1 MYDLNGKVA
10 LITGAGGERGIG
22 RAIAM
27 RLAKEGADVAVN
39 DITANPKKSATW
51 AGLPSL
57 VKEIRGLG
65 RNAKAF
71 EADISNSHQVD
82 QLIKDTIQEFGHIDI
97 LVNNAGSEAGPD
109 RVPIIELDEETWDK
123 VQSINIKG
131 TFLCC
136 RAVAKELVKQGNGG
150 KIINMSSTQGV
161 KGLSR
166 HGAYSASKFAV
177 RGLTQVLA
185 NELGEYG
192 IQVNAICP
200 GMVITE
206 RYYDIAEAFAPEGV
220 KTEAHLDEIEK
231 QNISETPLGRV
242 ATTDD
247 VAKIAAFLAS
257 SESDFHTGMSILV
270 DGGKNMN

>member
-39 DITANPKKSATW
+39 DITAKPKKSATW
-51 AGLPSL
+51 DGLHSL
-57 VKEIRGLG
+57 VKDIRGLG

-206 RYYDIAEAFAPEGV
+206 RYYDIAEAIAPEGV
-220 KTEAHLDEIEK
+220 KTEEHLDEIEK
-231 QNISETPLGRV
+231 RNISETPLGRV

-257 SESDFHTGMSILV
+257 SESDFQTGMSFLV

>member
-39 DITANPKKSATW
+39 DITAKPKKSSTW
-51 AGLPSL
+51 DGLHSL
-57 VKEIRGLG
+57 VKDIRGLG
-65 RNAKAF
+65 KNAKAF

-97 LVNNAGSEAGPD
+97 LVNNAGSAAGPD

-150 KIINMSSTQGV
+150 KIINMSSTQGL
-161 KGLSR
+161 KGLAR
-166 HGAYSASKFAV
+166 FGAYSASKFAV

-220 KTEAHLDEIEK
+220 KTEEHLDEIECK
-231 QNISETPLGRV
+231 FISETPLGRV

>member
-27 RLAKEGADVAVN
+27 RLAKEGADLAVN
-39 DITANPKKSATW
+39 DITAKPKKSATW
-51 AGLPSL
+51 DGLHSL
-57 VKEIRGLG
+57 VKDIRGLG

-82 QLIKDTIQEFGHIDI
+82 QLIKDIIQEFGHIDI
-97 LVNNAGSEAGPD
+97 LVNNAGSAAGPD

-150 KIINMSSTQGV
+150 KIINMSSTQGL
-161 KGLSR
+161 KGSPR
-166 HGAYSASKFAV
+166 FGAYSASKFAV

-206 RYYDIAEAFAPEGV
+206 RYYDIAEAIAPEGV
-220 KTEAHLDEIEK
+220 KTEEHLDEIEYK
-231 QNISETPLGRV
+231 QISETPLGRV

>member
-27 RLAKEGADVAVN
+27 RLAKEGADLAVN
-39 DITANPKKSATW
+39 DITAKPKKSATW
-51 AGLPSL
+51 DGLHSL
-57 VKEIRGLG
+57 VKDIRGLG

-82 QLIKDTIQEFGHIDI
+82 QLIKDIIQEFGHIDI
-97 LVNNAGSEAGPD
+97 LVNNAGSAAGPD

-150 KIINMSSTQGV
+150 KIINMSSTQGL
-161 KGLSR
+161 KGSPR
-166 HGAYSASKFAV
+166 FGAYSASKFAV

-220 KTEAHLDEIEK
+220 TTEEHLDEIEK
-231 QNISETPLGRV
+231 RNISETPLGRV

-257 SESDFHTGMSILV
+257 SESDFQTGMSFLV

>member
-51 AGLPSL
+51 DGLHSL
-57 VKEIRGLG
+57 VQDIRGLG

-97 LVNNAGSEAGPD
+97 LVNNAGSAAGPD

-150 KIINMSSTQGV
+150 KIINMSSTQGL
-161 KGLSR
+161 KGLAR
-166 HGAYSASKFAV
+166 FGAYSASKFAV

-220 KTEAHLDEIEK
+220 KTEEHLDEIECK
-231 QNISETPLGRV
+231 NISETPLGRV

-257 SESDFHTGMSILV
+257 SESDFHTGMSIMV
-270 DGGKNMN
+270 DGGKNMK

>member
-1 MYDLNGKVA
+1 MYDLKGKVA
-10 LITGAGGERGIG
+10 LVTGAGGEHGIG

-51 AGLPSL
+51 DGLPSL

-65 RNAKAF
+65 RNTKAF

-97 LVNNAGSEAGPD
+97 LVNNAGSAAGPD

-150 KIINMSSTQGV
+150 KIINMSSTVGL

-166 HGAYSASKFAV
+166 FGAYSASKFAV

-220 KTEAHLDEIEK
+220 TTEEHLDEIERNK
-231 QNISETPLGRV
+231 ISGTPLGRV

-247 VAKIAAFLAS
+247 VAKTAAFLAS

-270 DGGKNMN
+270 DGGNYMN

>member
-1 MYDLNGKVA
+1 MVQG
-10 LITGAGGERGIG
+10 T
-22 RAIAM
+22 
-27 RLAKEGADVAVN
+27 
-39 DITANPKKSATW
+39 
-51 AGLPSL
+51 
-57 VKEIRGLG
+57 VK
-65 RNAKAF
+65 
-71 EADISNSHQVD
+71 
-82 QLIKDTIQEFGHIDI
+82 EFGHIDI
-97 LVNNAGSEAGPD
+97 LVNNAGSAAGPD

-150 KIINMSSTQGV
+150 KIINMSSTQGL
-161 KGLSR
+161 KGSPR
-166 HGAYSASKFAV
+166 FGAYSASKFAV

-206 RYYDIAEAFAPEGV
+206 RYYDIAEAIAPEGV
-220 KTEAHLDEIEK
+220 KTEEHLDEIEK
-231 QNISETPLGRV
+231 RNISETPLGRV

>member
-1 MYDLNGKVA
+1 MYNLNGKVA
-10 LITGAGGERGIG
+10 LVTGAGGERGIG

-27 RLAKEGADVAVN
+27 RLAIEGADVAVN
-39 DITANPKKSATW
+39 DITANPKNSATW
-51 AGLPSL
+51 DGLPSL

-97 LVNNAGSEAGPD
+97 LVNNAGSAAGPD
-109 RVPIIELDEETWDK
+109 RVPIIELDEEVWDQ
-123 VQSINIKG
+123 VQLINIKG

-150 KIINMSSTQGV
+150 KIINISSSAGV
-161 KGLSR
+161 EGISR
-166 HGAYSASKFAV
+166 FGAYCSSKFAV
-177 RGLTQVLA
+177 RGLTQSLA
-185 NELGEYG
+185 KELGEYG

-200 GMVITE
+200 GMVVTE
-206 RYYDIAEAFAPEGV
+206 RFYGIAEALAPEGV
-220 KTEAHLDEIEK
+220 ETEDFLNEMEK
-231 QNISETPLGRV
+231 ESISNTPLGRV
-242 ATTDD
+242 ATTND

-257 SESDFHTGMSILV
+257 SESDFNTGMSFTV
-270 DGGKNMN
+270 DGGNTIY

>member
-39 DITANPKKSATW
+39 DITAKPKKSSTW
-51 AGLPSL
+51 DGLHSL
-57 VKEIRGLG
+57 VKDIRGLG

-82 QLIKDTIQEFGHIDI
+82 QLIKDIIQEFGHIDI
-97 LVNNAGSEAGPD
+97 LVNNAGSAAGPD

-150 KIINMSSTQGV
+150 KIINMSSTQGL
-161 KGLSR
+161 KGSPR
-166 HGAYSASKFAV
+166 FGAYSASKFAV

-206 RYYDIAEAFAPEGV
+206 RYYDIAEAIAPEGV
-220 KTEAHLDEIEK
+220 KTEEHLDEIEK
-231 QNISETPLGRV
+231 RNISETPLGRV

-257 SESDFHTGMSILV
+257 SESDFQTGMSFLV

>member
-27 RLAKEGADVAVN
+27 RLAKEGADLAVN

-51 AGLPSL
+51 DGLHSL
-57 VKEIRGLG
+57 VQDIRGLG

-82 QLIKDTIQEFGHIDI
+82 QLIKDIIQEFGHIDI
-97 LVNNAGSEAGPD
+97 LVNNAGSAAGPD

-150 KIINMSSTQGV
+150 KIINMSSTQGL
-161 KGLSR
+161 KGSPR
-166 HGAYSASKFAV
+166 FGAYSASKFAV

-220 KTEAHLDEIEK
+220 KTEEHLDEIEFK
-231 QNISETPLGRV
+231 NISETPLGRV

>member
-39 DITANPKKSATW
+39 DITAKPKKSSTW
-51 AGLPSL
+51 DGLHSL
-57 VKEIRGLG
+57 VKDIRGLG

-97 LVNNAGSEAGPD
+97 LVNNAGSAAGPD

-136 RAVAKELVKQGNGG
+136 RAFAKELVKQGNGG
-150 KIINMSSTQGV
+150 KIINMSSTQGL
-161 KGLSR
+161 KGLAR
-166 HGAYSASKFAV
+166 FGAYSASKFAV

-220 KTEAHLDEIEK
+220 KTEEHLDEIEK
-231 QNISETPLGRV
+231 RNISETPLGRV

-257 SESDFHTGMSILV
+257 SESDFQTGMSFLV

>member
-39 DITANPKKSATW
+39 DITAKPKKSATW
-51 AGLPSL
+51 DGLHSL
-57 VKEIRGLG
+57 VKDIRGLG

-82 QLIKDTIQEFGHIDI
+82 QLIKDIIQEFGHIDI

-150 KIINMSSTQGV
+150 KIINMSSTQGL
-161 KGLSR
+161 KGSPR
-166 HGAYSASKFAV
+166 FGAYSASKFAV

-206 RYYDIAEAFAPEGV
+206 RSYDIAEAFAPEGV

>member
-1 MYDLNGKVA
+1 MYNLNGKAA
-10 LITGAGGERGIG
+10 LVTGAGGERGIG

-27 RLAKEGADVAVN
+27 RLAIEGADVAVN
-39 DITANPKKSATW
+39 DITANPKNSATW
-51 AGLPSL
+51 DGLPSL

-97 LVNNAGSEAGPD
+97 LVNNAGSAAGPD

-150 KIINMSSTQGV
+150 KIINMSSTQGL

-166 HGAYSASKFAV
+166 FGAYSASKFAV

-220 KTEAHLDEIEK
+220 KTEEHLDEIECK
-231 QNISETPLGRV
+231 NISETPLGRV

-257 SESDFHTGMSILV
+257 SESDFHTGMSIMV
-270 DGGKNMN
+270 DGGKNMK

>member
-39 DITANPKKSATW
+39 DITAKPKKSSTW
-51 AGLPSL
+51 DGLHSL
-57 VKEIRGLG
+57 VKDIRGLG

-97 LVNNAGSEAGPD
+97 LVNNAGSAAGPD

-150 KIINMSSTQGV
+150 KIINMSSTQGL
-161 KGLSR
+161 KGSPR
-166 HGAYSASKFAV
+166 FGAYSASKFAV

-206 RYYDIAEAFAPEGV
+206 MYYDIAEAFAPEGV
-220 KTEAHLDEIEK
+220 KTEEHLDEIEYK
-231 QNISETPLGRV
+231 QISETPLGRV

>member
-39 DITANPKKSATW
+39 DITAKPKKSSTW
-51 AGLPSL
+51 DGLHSL
-57 VKEIRGLG
+57 VKDIRGLG

-82 QLIKDTIQEFGHIDI
+82 QLIKDIIQEFGHIDI
-97 LVNNAGSEAGPD
+97 LVNNAGSAAGPD

-150 KIINMSSTQGV
+150 KIINMSSTQGL
-161 KGLSR
+161 KGSPR
-166 HGAYSASKFAV
+166 FGAYSASKFAV

-220 KTEAHLDEIEK
+220 KTEEHLDEIECK
-231 QNISETPLGRV
+231 NISETPLGRV

>member
-51 AGLPSL
+51 DGLPSL

-97 LVNNAGSEAGPD
+97 LVNNAGSAAGPD
-109 RVPIIELDEETWDK
+109 RVPIIELDEEVWDQ
-123 VQSINIKG
+123 VQLINIKG

-150 KIINMSSTQGV
+150 KIINMSSTAGV
-161 KGLSR
+161 EGVSR
-166 HGAYSASKFAV
+166 YGAYSPSKFAV

-185 NELGEYG
+185 KELGEYG
-192 IQVNAICP
+192 VQVNAICP
-200 GMVITE
+200 GMVVTE
-206 RYYDIAEAFAPEGV
+206 RSYGIAEALAPDGV
-220 KTEAHLDEIEK
+220 GTQEFLDEIEK

-257 SESDFHTGMSILV
+257 SESDFHTGMSIMV
-270 DGGKNMN
+270 DGGKNMK

>member
-39 DITANPKKSATW
+39 DITAKPKKSSTW
-51 AGLPSL
+51 DGLHSL
-57 VKEIRGLG
+57 VKDIRGLG

-97 LVNNAGSEAGPD
+97 LVNNAGSAAGPD

-136 RAVAKELVKQGNGG
+136 REVAKELVKQGNGG
-150 KIINMSSTQGV
+150 KIINISSTAGLKGV
-161 KGLSR
+161 AR
-166 HGAYSASKFAV
+166 FGAYCASKFAV

-185 NELGEYG
+185 KELGEFG

-206 RYYDIAEAFAPEGV
+206 RYYGIAEALAPDGV
-220 KTEAHLDEIEK
+220 ETQEFLDEIEK
-231 QNISETPLGRV
+231 QSIADTPLGRV

-257 SESDFHTGMSILV
+257 SESDFHTGMSFTV
-270 DGGKNMN
+270 DGGRDMY

>member
-1 MYDLNGKVA
+1 MYDLNGNVA

-39 DITANPKKSATW
+39 DITAKPKKSSTW
-51 AGLPSL
+51 DGLHSL
-57 VKEIRGLG
+57 VKDIRGLG

-82 QLIKDTIQEFGHIDI
+82 QLIKDIIQEFGHIDI
-97 LVNNAGSEAGPD
+97 LVNNAGSAAGPD
-109 RVPIIELDEETWDK
+109 RVPIIELDDETWDK

-136 RAVAKELVKQGNGG
+136 RAFAKELVKQGNGG
-150 KIINMSSTQGV
+150 KIINMSSTQGL
-161 KGLSR
+161 KGLAR
-166 HGAYSASKFAV
+166 FGAYSASKFAV

-206 RYYDIAEAFAPEGV
+206 RYYDIAEAIAPEGV
-220 KTEAHLDEIEK
+220 KTEEHLDEIECK
-231 QNISETPLGRV
+231 NISETPLGRV

>member
-1 MYDLNGKVA
+1 MYILNGKVA
-10 LITGAGGERGIG
+10 LVTGAGGERGIG

-27 RLAKEGADVAVN
+27 RLAKEGTDVAVN
-39 DITANPKKSATW
+39 DITEKPKKSATW
-51 AGLPSL
+51 DGLHSL
-57 VKEIRGLG
+57 VKDIRGLG

-97 LVNNAGSEAGPD
+97 LVNNAGSAAGPD
-109 RVPIIELDEETWDK
+109 RVPIIELDGETWDK

-206 RYYDIAEAFAPEGV
+206 RYYDIAEAIAPEGV
-220 KTEAHLDEIEK
+220 KTEEHLDEIEK
-231 QNISETPLGRV
+231 RNISETPLGRV

-257 SESDFHTGMSILV
+257 SESDFQTGMSFLV

>member
-51 AGLPSL
+51 DGLHSL
-57 VKEIRGLG
+57 VQDIRGLG

-97 LVNNAGSEAGPD
+97 LVNNAGSAAGPD

-136 RAVAKELVKQGNGG
+136 RAFAKELVKQGNGG
-150 KIINMSSTQGV
+150 KIINMSSTQGL

-166 HGAYSASKFAV
+166 FGAYSASKFAV

-206 RYYDIAEAFAPEGV
+206 RYYDIAEAFAPEGI
-220 KTEAHLDEIEK
+220 KTEEHLDEIECK
-231 QNISETPLGRV
+231 NISETPLGRV

>member
-27 RLAKEGADVAVN
+27 RLAKEGADLAVN
-39 DITANPKKSATW
+39 DITAKPKKSATW
-51 AGLPSL
+51 DGLHSL
-57 VKEIRGLG
+57 VKDIRGLG

-97 LVNNAGSEAGPD
+97 LVNNAGSAAGPD

-136 RAVAKELVKQGNGG
+136 RAFAKELVKQGNGG
-150 KIINMSSTQGV
+150 KIINMSSTQGL
-161 KGLSR
+161 KGLAR
-166 HGAYSASKFAV
+166 FGAYSASKFAV

-220 KTEAHLDEIEK
+220 KTEEHLDEIEYK
-231 QNISETPLGRV
+231 QISETPLGRV

>member
-39 DITANPKKSATW
+39 DITAKPKKSATW
-51 AGLPSL
+51 DGLHSL
-57 VKEIRGLG
+57 VKDIRGLG

-82 QLIKDTIQEFGHIDI
+82 QLIKDIIQEFGHIDI
-97 LVNNAGSEAGPD
+97 LVNNAGSAAGPD

-136 RAVAKELVKQGNGG
+136 RAVATELVKQGNGG
-150 KIINMSSTQGV
+150 KIINMSSTQGL
-161 KGLSR
+161 KGSPR
-166 HGAYSASKFAV
+166 FGAYSASKFAV

-206 RYYDIAEAFAPEGV
+206 RYYDIAEAFAPEGI
-220 KTEAHLDEIEK
+220 KTEEHLDEIECK
-231 QNISETPLGRV
+231 NISETPLGRV

>member
-1 MYDLNGKVA
+1 MYNLNGKVA
-10 LITGAGGERGIG
+10 LVTGAGGERGIG

-27 RLAKEGADVAVN
+27 RLAIEGADVAVN

-51 AGLPSL
+51 DGLPSL

-97 LVNNAGSEAGPD
+97 LVNNAGSAAGPD
-109 RVPIIELDEETWDK
+109 RVPIIELDEEVWDQ
-123 VQSINIKG
+123 VQLINIKG

-150 KIINMSSTQGV
+150 KIINISSSAGV
-161 KGLSR
+161 EGISR
-166 HGAYSASKFAV
+166 FGAYCSSKFAV

-185 NELGEYG
+185 KELGEYG

-220 KTEAHLDEIEK
+220 KTEEHLDEIECK
-231 QNISETPLGRV
+231 NISETPLGRV

-257 SESDFHTGMSILV
+257 SESDFHTGMSIMV
-270 DGGKNMN
+270 DGGKNMK

>member
-1 MYDLNGKVA
+1 MYNLNGKVA
-10 LITGAGGERGIG
+10 LVTGAGGERGIG

-51 AGLPSL
+51 DGLPSL

-97 LVNNAGSEAGPD
+97 LVNNAGSAAGPD
-109 RVPIIELDEETWDK
+109 RVPIIELDEEVWDK
-123 VQSINIKG
+123 VQRINIKG

-150 KIINMSSTQGV
+150 KIINMSSTAGV
-161 KGLSR
+161 EGVSR
-166 HGAYSASKFAV
+166 YGAYSPSKFAV

-185 NELGEYG
+185 KELGEYG
-192 IQVNAICP
+192 VQVNAICP

-206 RYYDIAEAFAPEGV
+206 RSYGIAEALAPDGV
-220 KTEAHLDEIEK
+220 GTQEFLDEIEK
-231 QNISETPLGRV
+231 QDISETPLGRV

-257 SESDFHTGMSILV
+257 SESDFHTGMSIMV
-270 DGGKNMN
+270 DGGKNMK

>member
-1 MYDLNGKVA
+1 MYNLNGKVA
-10 LITGAGGERGIG
+10 LVTGAGGERGIG

-39 DITANPKKSATW
+39 DITANPKKSVTW
-51 AGLPSL
+51 DGLPSL

-97 LVNNAGSEAGPD
+97 LVNNAGSAAGPD
-109 RVPIIELDEETWDK
+109 RVPIIELDEEVWDQ
-123 VQSINIKG
+123 VQLINIKG

-150 KIINMSSTQGV
+150 KIINISSSAGV
-161 KGLSR
+161 EGISR
-166 HGAYSASKFAV
+166 FGAYCSSKFAV

-185 NELGEYG
+185 KELGEYG

-200 GMVITE
+200 GMVVTE
-206 RYYDIAEAFAPEGV
+206 RSYGIAEALAPDGV
-220 KTEAHLDEIEK
+220 GTQEFLDEIEK

-257 SESDFHTGMSILV
+257 SESDFHTGMSIMV
-270 DGGKNMN
+270 DGGKNMK

>member
-39 DITANPKKSATW
+39 DITAKPKKSATW
-51 AGLPSL
+51 DGLHSL
-57 VKEIRGLG
+57 VKDIRGLG

-97 LVNNAGSEAGPD
+97 LVNNAGSAAGPD

-206 RYYDIAEAFAPEGV
+206 RYYDIAEAIAPEGV
-220 KTEAHLDEIEK
+220 KTEEHLDEIEK
-231 QNISETPLGRV
+231 RNISETPLGRV

-257 SESDFHTGMSILV
+257 SESDFQTGMSFLV

>member
-39 DITANPKKSATW
+39 DITAKPKKSSTW
-51 AGLPSL
+51 DGLHSL
-57 VKEIRGLG
+57 VKDIRGLG

-82 QLIKDTIQEFGHIDI
+82 QLIKDIIQEFGHIDI
-97 LVNNAGSEAGPD
+97 LVNNAGSAAGPD

-150 KIINMSSTQGV
+150 KIINMSSTQGL
-161 KGLSR
+161 KGSPR
-166 HGAYSASKFAV
+166 FGAYSASKFAV

-206 RYYDIAEAFAPEGV
+206 RYYGIAEALAPDGV
-220 KTEAHLDEIEK
+220 ETQEFLDEIEK
-231 QNISETPLGRV
+231 QNIAETPLGRV
-242 ATTDD
+242 PTTDD

-257 SESDFHTGMSILV
+257 SESDFHTGMSFTV
-270 DGGKNMN
+270 DGGKEMY

>member
-10 LITGAGGERGIG
+10 LVTGAGGERGIG

-27 RLAKEGADVAVN
+27 RLAKEGTDVAVN
-39 DITANPKKSATW
+39 DIKANPKKSATW
-51 AGLPSL
+51 DGLHSL
-57 VKEIRGLG
+57 VKDIRGLG

-97 LVNNAGSEAGPD
+97 LVNNAGSAAGPD

-150 KIINMSSTQGV
+150 KIINMSSTQGL
-161 KGLSR
+161 KGSPR
-166 HGAYSASKFAV
+166 FGAYSASKFAV

-220 KTEAHLDEIEK
+220 KTEEHLDEIECK
-231 QNISETPLGRV
+231 NISETPLGRV

-257 SESDFHTGMSILV
+257 SESDFQTGMSFLV

>member
-27 RLAKEGADVAVN
+27 RLAKEGTDVAVN

-51 AGLPSL
+51 DGLHSL
-57 VKEIRGLG
+57 VKDIRGLG

-82 QLIKDTIQEFGHIDI
+82 QLIKDIIQEFGHIDI
-97 LVNNAGSEAGPD
+97 LVNNAGSAAGPD

-220 KTEAHLDEIEK
+220 KTEEHLDEIEK
-231 QNISETPLGRV
+231 RNISETPLGRV

>member
-10 LITGAGGERGIG
+10 LITGAGGEKGIG

-27 RLAKEGADVAVN
+27 RLAKEGADLAVN

-51 AGLPSL
+51 DGLHSL
-57 VKEIRGLG
+57 VKDIRGLG

-82 QLIKDTIQEFGHIDI
+82 QLIKDIIQEFGHIDI
-97 LVNNAGSEAGPD
+97 LVNNAGSAAGPD

-150 KIINMSSTQGV
+150 KIINMSSTQGL
-161 KGLSR
+161 KGSPR
-166 HGAYSASKFAV
+166 FGAYSASKFAV

-192 IQVNAICP
+192 IQGNAICP
-200 GMVITE
+200 GRGITE

-220 KTEAHLDEIEK
+220 KTEEHLDKIECK
-231 QNISETPLGRV
+231 NISETPLGRV

-257 SESDFHTGMSILV
+257 SEADFHTGMSILV

>member
-39 DITANPKKSATW
+39 DITAKPKKSATW
-51 AGLPSL
+51 DGLHSL
-57 VKEIRGLG
+57 VKDIRGLG

-97 LVNNAGSEAGPD
+97 LVNNAGSAAGPD
-109 RVPIIELDEETWDK
+109 RVPIIELDEEVWDQ
-123 VQSINIKG
+123 VQLINIKG

-150 KIINMSSTQGV
+150 KIINMSSTQGL
-161 KGLSR
+161 KGSPR
-166 HGAYSASKFAV
+166 FGAYSASKFAV

-206 RYYDIAEAFAPEGV
+206 RYYDIAEAIAPEGV
-220 KTEAHLDEIEK
+220 KTEEHLDEIECK
-231 QNISETPLGRV
+231 NISETPLGRV

>member
-27 RLAKEGADVAVN
+27 RLAKEGADLAVN

-51 AGLPSL
+51 DGLHSL
-57 VKEIRGLG
+57 VQDIRGLG

-82 QLIKDTIQEFGHIDI
+82 QLIKDIIQEFGHIDI
-97 LVNNAGSEAGPD
+97 LVNNAGSAAGPD

-150 KIINMSSTQGV
+150 KIINMSSTQGL
-161 KGLSR
+161 KGSPR
-166 HGAYSASKFAV
+166 FGAYSASKFAV

-220 KTEAHLDEIEK
+220 KTEEHLDEIECK
-231 QNISETPLGRV
+231 NISETPLGRV

-257 SESDFHTGMSILV
+257 SESDFHTGMSFTV
-270 DGGKNMN
+270 DGGRDMY

>member
-51 AGLPSL
+51 DGLPSL

-97 LVNNAGSEAGPD
+97 LVNNAGSAAGPD

-150 KIINMSSTQGV
+150 KIINISSSAGV
-161 KGLSR
+161 EGISR
-166 HGAYSASKFAV
+166 FGAYCSSKFAV

-220 KTEAHLDEIEK
+220 KTEEYLDEIECK
-231 QNISETPLGRV
+231 FISETPLGRV

>member
-27 RLAKEGADVAVN
+27 RLAKEGADLAVN
-39 DITANPKKSATW
+39 DITAKPKKSATW
-51 AGLPSL
+51 DGLHSL
-57 VKEIRGLG
+57 VKDIRGLG

-97 LVNNAGSEAGPD
+97 LVNNAGSAAGPD

-150 KIINMSSTQGV
+150 KIINMSSTQGL
-161 KGLSR
+161 KGSPR
-166 HGAYSASKFAV
+166 FGAYSASKFAV

-206 RYYDIAEAFAPEGV
+206 RYYDIAEAFAPEGI
-220 KTEAHLDEIEK
+220 KTEEHLDEIECK
-231 QNISETPLGRV
+231 NISETPLGRV

>member
-39 DITANPKKSATW
+39 DITAKPKKSSTW
-51 AGLPSL
+51 DGLHSL
-57 VKEIRGLG
+57 VKDIRGLG

-82 QLIKDTIQEFGHIDI
+82 QLIKDIIQEFGHIDI
-97 LVNNAGSEAGPD
+97 LVNNAGSAAGPD

-136 RAVAKELVKQGNGG
+136 RAVAKELVKQCNGG
-150 KIINMSSTQGV
+150 KIINMSSTQGL

-166 HGAYSASKFAV
+166 FGAYSASKFAV

-185 NELGEYG
+185 KELGELG

-206 RYYDIAEAFAPEGV
+206 RFYGIAEALAPDGV
-220 KTEAHLDEIEK
+220 ETQEFLDEIEK
-231 QNISETPLGRV
+231 QSIADTPLGRV

-257 SESDFHTGMSILV
+257 SESDFHTGMSFTV
-270 DGGKNMN
+270 DGGRDMY